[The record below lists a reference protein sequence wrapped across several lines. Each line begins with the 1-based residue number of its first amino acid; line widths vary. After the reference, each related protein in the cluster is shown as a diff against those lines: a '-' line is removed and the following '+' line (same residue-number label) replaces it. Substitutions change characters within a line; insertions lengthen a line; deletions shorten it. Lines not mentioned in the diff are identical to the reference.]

1 EGNYELL
8 RRHDAGVLAT
18 TPAAIVAQVQA
29 AFAKDAS
36 LWYHWRK
43 NLGKIAHPAAA
54 RTIAAQV
61 LDHCNAASGL
71 ISKSA

>member
-1 EGNYELL
+1 
-8 RRHDAGVLAT
+8 VLAT
-18 TPAAIVAQVQA
+18 TPAAIVTQVQA

-43 NLGKIAHPAAA
+43 NLRKIAHPAAA

-61 LDHCNAASGL
+61 LAATR
-71 ISKSA
+71 SAALVA